1 MSSTLKQCWQL
12 KKRNQRTRSL
22 WTQMEFIDQARHPPE
37 LRQYEEALANGA
49 VTLDHLRN
57 LKLAWKWQQ
66 LRASLLLPPC
76 EPDAYNLEEI
86 FKNFFVNVWGGW
98 ESGQHLRPF
107 DPDGAFESEFLM
119 NCVMLQWKLQDE
131 KLNFDK
137 APIIIHAKS
146 PGNNFQRTYGPSM
159 QVCILGLD
167 PSLLHRIRFE
177 AEIKLEGSNI
187 NQHTLEL
194 MEKQNTVSRYTRL
207 PFVVDG
213 TLNSASTTFALNPL
227 SKPTTEQGDEL
238 SSNLPRRRKT
248 RKKTPEDSKS
258 IEEMVRSKVKRLVID
273 CDWVGK
279 TALNPWMNPLY
290 RKELRGCKDEHND
303 ECRMDYEEDVCMR
316 HCIKANF
323 FQLGVS
329 RINEKNK
336 QQYQD
341 LFSYIQVNVE
351 LHFRNGVIKTLQERT
366 HPFIVSP
373 GKDQPKDSDLFLEF
387 AWRTLTGQLMSSNFA
402 DQSKPKR
409 KSEDEILKRT
419 SVKWKELRE
428 FIKVSFRAR
437 NPYIR
442 ELDKTV
448 KTKLLFSQRFHVYMH
463 NTVFSR
469 KSSRVPV
476 PHFALNSFYRRTR

>member
-1 MSSTLKQCWQL
+1 
-12 KKRNQRTRSL
+12 
-22 WTQMEFIDQARHPPE
+22 MEFIDQARHPPE

-119 NCVMLQWKLQDE
+119 N
-131 KLNFDK
+131 
-137 APIIIHAKS
+137 
-146 PGNNFQRTYGPSM
+146 
-159 QVCILGLD
+159 ILGLD

-177 AEIKLEGSNI
+177 AEIKLEGSKFVTPFVCFLSSTSSPDDVLWNWLVVSMVQNLRI

-323 FQLGVS
+323 FQLVGWHTFEV
-329 RINEKNK
+329 
-336 QQYQD
+336 
-341 LFSYIQVNVE
+341 IQKSDTF
-351 LHFRNGVIKTLQERT
+351 LH
-366 HPFIVSP
+366 S
-373 GKDQPKDSDLFLEF
+373 
-387 AWRTLTGQLMSSNFA
+387 
-402 DQSKPKR
+402 
-409 KSEDEILKRT
+409 
-419 SVKWKELRE
+419 
-428 FIKVSFRAR
+428 
-437 NPYIR
+437 
-442 ELDKTV
+442 
-448 KTKLLFSQRFHVYMH
+448 LLFI
-463 NTVFSR
+463 
-469 KSSRVPV
+469 
-476 PHFALNSFYRRTR
+476 